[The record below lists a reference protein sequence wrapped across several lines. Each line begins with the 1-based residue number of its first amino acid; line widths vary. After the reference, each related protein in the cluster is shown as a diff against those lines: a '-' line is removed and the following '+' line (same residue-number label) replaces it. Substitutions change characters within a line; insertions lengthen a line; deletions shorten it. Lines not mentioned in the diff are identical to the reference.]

1 MEGMVIL
8 HEIARRC
15 LVSFSKLILKNLRQS
30 ELAFLYQMMQ
40 EKDMGDELCDWVMK
54 VVRGGRV
61 AR

>member
-8 HEIARRC
+8 HKIARRC
-15 LVSFSKLILKNLRQS
+15 QLILKNLRKSQ
-30 ELAFLYQMMQ
+30 LAFLYQMMQ
-40 EKDMGDELCDWVMK
+40 EKGMGDELCDWVMK